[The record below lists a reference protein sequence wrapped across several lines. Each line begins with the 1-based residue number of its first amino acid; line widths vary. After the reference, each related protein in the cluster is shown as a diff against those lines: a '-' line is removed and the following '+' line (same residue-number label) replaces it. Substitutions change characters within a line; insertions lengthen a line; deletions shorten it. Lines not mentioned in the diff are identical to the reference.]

1 MPNIMISDLAPVT
14 LPIDPDNSFFEVQ
27 TIEAGIKVS
36 RKITADEMGIG
47 GSVMSVNSGV
57 NITVD
62 NTDPLNPIVN
72 LNAAI
77 TGGVS
82 VNGVTLDDA
91 GVATNFLDETGN
103 YSAPAGGIG
112 GSIADNQIAIGNGV
126 DAIDGSADFT
136 WDGSNLTLANATSM
150 LIRDGAFLRMADP
163 TDTSFLTLIVDAA
176 NDIVLTGAGSTVNF
190 RIPELEIRLEDSTFS
205 NWLSMV
211 HTDPFA
217 VFSQVNTQGLK
228 FDDLP
233 LYLEERAAA
242 NADEL
247 TYGQLWVNSATGN
260 LNFTDELGADTD
272 LIAAA
277 FDPTADIDFT
287 GACTFT
293 NAAGDLRLGVSTSL
307 FFRNNADTSDVF
319 IQNLGPTFQFGI
331 AGADFGSG
339 IFEIGSSWLKLQVN
353 RSIFF
358 DEKAAQGTPV
368 AGDGEF
374 WVRSDSPNVPMF
386 TDDAGT
392 DFVLN
397 ASGGAVTQL
406 EDGAANPATVAEG
419 LGITAIRSVGNTDGE
434 GREVEWQNQN
444 GTTRASLGTEFF
456 TDFIMRNHLVG
467 GSLIFRVGTGGGSR
481 IRAHMDGDA
490 AAGGF
495 SAYAGTSAVPRLQ
508 TLNHGVEV
516 GNGTL
521 FLVEQA
527 APEADIASQGQL
539 WVDSSDDALH
549 YITEAGVDFDLTA
562 GGAVSSVFTRTGAVV
577 GVASDYATVGVTVND
592 SVRIDF
598 GTGNDFQ
605 MQFDGSN
612 MSFVGPGGGSIA
624 LFSGIDQLRTTG
636 ALAINEAAA
645 PDGNVAGIGQWWV
658 RSAAPCRPMFTDD
671 TDVDQEMDP
680 SRSDL
685 NTQNGNYTLLMT
697 DKGKTIYKASG
708 GAGETITIPANAS
721 VPFQI
726 GTWVAFDNDGG
737 GALTIAITSD
747 TLTGTDAFTGSRTLG
762 TNARALIQKIGATEW
777 RYQATDI

>member
-339 IFEIGSSWLKLQVN
+339 IFEIGL
-353 RSIFF
+353 
-358 DEKAAQGTPV
+358 
-368 AGDGEF
+368 
-374 WVRSDSPNVPMF
+374 
-386 TDDAGT
+386 
-392 DFVLN
+392 
-397 ASGGAVTQL
+397 
-406 EDGAANPATVAEG
+406 
-419 LGITAIRSVGNTDGE
+419 
-434 GREVEWQNQN
+434 
-444 GTTRASLGTEFF
+444 
-456 TDFIMRNHLVG
+456 
-467 GSLIFRVGTGGGSR
+467 SLIH
-481 IRAHMDGDA
+481 I
-490 AAGGF
+490 
-495 SAYAGTSAVPRLQ
+495 
-508 TLNHGVEV
+508 
-516 GNGTL
+516 
-521 FLVEQA
+521 
-527 APEADIASQGQL
+527 
-539 WVDSSDDALH
+539 
-549 YITEAGVDFDLTA
+549 
-562 GGAVSSVFTRTGAVV
+562 
-577 GVASDYATVGVTVND
+577 
-592 SVRIDF
+592 
-598 GTGNDFQ
+598 
-605 MQFDGSN
+605 
-612 MSFVGPGGGSIA
+612 
-624 LFSGIDQLRTTG
+624 
-636 ALAINEAAA
+636 
-645 PDGNVAGIGQWWV
+645 
-658 RSAAPCRPMFTDD
+658 
-671 TDVDQEMDP
+671 
-680 SRSDL
+680 
-685 NTQNGNYTLLMT
+685 
-697 DKGKTIYKASG
+697 
-708 GAGETITIPANAS
+708 
-721 VPFQI
+721 
-726 GTWVAFDNDGG
+726 
-737 GALTIAITSD
+737 
-747 TLTGTDAFTGSRTLG
+747 
-762 TNARALIQKIGATEW
+762 
-777 RYQATDI
+777 